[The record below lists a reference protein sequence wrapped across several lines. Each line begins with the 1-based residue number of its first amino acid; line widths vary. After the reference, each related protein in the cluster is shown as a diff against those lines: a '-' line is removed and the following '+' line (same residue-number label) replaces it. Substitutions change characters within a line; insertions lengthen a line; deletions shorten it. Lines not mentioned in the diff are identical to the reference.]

1 MAGAPAPFLIGLLF
15 LLFSLKL
22 ALRVWW
28 HSVSP
33 FMYVMLLS
41 LCVVAFFIIIPQFV
55 IMSFMRCSVID
66 DLIEGV
72 VTYHVIS
79 LGALSHSM

>member
-1 MAGAPAPFLIGLLF
+1 M
-15 LLFSLKL
+15 
-22 ALRVWW
+22 
-28 HSVSP
+28 SP